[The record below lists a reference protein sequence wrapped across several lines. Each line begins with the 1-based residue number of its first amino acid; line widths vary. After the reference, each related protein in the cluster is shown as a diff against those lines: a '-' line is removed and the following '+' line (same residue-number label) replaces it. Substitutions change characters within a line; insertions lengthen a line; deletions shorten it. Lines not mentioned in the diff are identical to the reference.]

1 MSLVAPCPP
10 QALPAGQAV
19 WLQAGILICF
29 GRSQLP
35 LIRKYHGPLA
45 PTRVDNVV
53 HLRHYL
59 RRISHAVPA
68 VLDVGAG
75 TQPDLNILKIWCT
88 LPMVFPPALA
98 ATIASANQTPV
109 LRFWDRL
116 DSSGQSRLLAQLE
129 AVRWDELHAL
139 RRLALQPPT
148 AAVATPDA
156 TTAVTPR
163 CHLLGDPHN
172 GTAVAE
178 AIAAGQQALAE
189 GRVGAILVA
198 GGQGTRLGCRGP
210 KGLYAV
216 GPLSGATL
224 FEVLLGKLQAV
235 RRRYGK
241 DVPLAIMTSSAT
253 DADTKSYLAATACC
267 GLDPRHLFT
276 FQQQDLPALD
286 AATGNLLLDAPDR
299 VAMAPDGHGGML
311 TALAASGGLE
321 WFAARGTEHLMSF
334 QVDNPLAMPLHPEFI
349 GCHILARA
357 DISTQ
362 VVRKTDPGE
371 RVGVVV
377 TIAGRTHVIEY
388 SDLPA
393 TAAAERLSD
402 GRLRFHAGSIAVH
415 GFTRAFLERVA
426 ACHDALPLHLARK
439 AVPHL
444 DATGTVIEPKSPNA
458 IKFERFIFDLMP
470 LADTVCVVEIAAEE
484 GFAPLKNP
492 AGSAADAPEHV
503 RAALLRQAHNL
514 LARAG
519 VSVREGVEVELDPAS
534 ILDEQDIAAVLPHG
548 SVIDSPQVVRQP

>member
-1 MSLVAPCPP
+1 M
-10 QALPAGQAV
+10 
-19 WLQAGILICF
+19 
-29 GRSQLP
+29 R
-35 LIRKYHGPLA
+35 
-45 PTRVDNVV
+45 
-53 HLRHYL
+53 
-59 RRISHAVPA
+59 A
-68 VLDVGAG
+68 VLDVGSG
-75 TQPDLNILKIWCT
+75 SPPDLNILNIWFT
-88 LPMVFPPALA
+88 LPMMIPPALA
-98 ATIASANQTPV
+98 ATIASADQTPV

-116 DSSGQSRLLAQLE
+116 DPRGQSRLLAQLE
-129 AVRWDELHAL
+129 AVRWDELRAL
-139 RRLALQPPT
+139 RSLALQPPT
-148 AAVATPDA
+148 ASVAAPDA
-156 TTAVTPR
+156 TTAATPP
-163 CHLLGDPHN
+163 CHLLGNPQS

-178 AIAAGQQALAE
+178 AIAAGQQALTQ

-210 KGLYAV
+210 KGLFQV

-224 FEVLLGKLQAV
+224 FEVLLGKLRAV

-253 DADTKSYLAATACC
+253 DADTKAYLAATDCC

-286 AATGNLLLDAPDR
+286 AATGNLLLDAPDH

-321 WFAARGTEHLMSF
+321 WFAARGAEHLMSF

-349 GCHILARA
+349 GCHILAKA

-393 TAAAERLSD
+393 VAAAERLGD

-426 ACHDALPLHLARK
+426 ARHDALPLHLAHK

-444 DATGTVIEPKSPNA
+444 DATGTLIKPKAPNA

-492 AGSAADAPEHV
+492 VGSAADAPEHV
-503 RAALLRQAHNL
+503 RAALLRRAHHL
-514 LARAG
+514 LSRAG